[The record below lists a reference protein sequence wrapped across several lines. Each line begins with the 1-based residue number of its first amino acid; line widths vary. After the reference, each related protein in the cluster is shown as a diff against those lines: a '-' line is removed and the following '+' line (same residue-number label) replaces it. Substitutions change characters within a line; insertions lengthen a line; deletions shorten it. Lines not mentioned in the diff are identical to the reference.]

1 MTDQDA
7 LPEQGNRLGELFFRL
22 AAGYYQPDPE
32 LPGNLR
38 ELPELL
44 RPLSSEMAAAA
55 GQVLSELEDGDGQ
68 ELLREYSRLFVGPF
82 ELGAPPFG
90 SVYLESE
97 GLMMGRSTVEVDRI
111 YRETGLEMS
120 PDFRSPPDHVAAE
133 LEFLAYL
140 CFREGNSQDPQEA
153 QFYRRRLGLF
163 LQNHIGAWFPLF
175 ADKVEEN
182 ASRDFYPGLSRLTRR
197 LLEEQPLNLAG
208 VTCSEA

>member
-1 MTDQDA
+1 MTDQEA
-7 LPEQGNRLGELFFRL
+7 LPEQKNRLGQVFFRL

-32 LPGNLR
+32 LTGNLR

-44 RPLSSEMAAAA
+44 RPLSPEMAVAA
-55 GQVLSELEDGDGQ
+55 GQVLSELEDEDSE

-140 CFREGNSQDPQEA
+140 CFQESSSQDPLEA
-153 QFYRRRLGLF
+153 RFFRRRLGLF
-163 LQNHIGAWFPLF
+163 LQSHIGAWFPLF

-182 ASRDFYPGLSRLTRR
+182 STRGFYPGLSRLIRR

-208 VTCSEA
+208 ATCSEA